1 MIFSSKCLKYCIIRN
16 SFFIKKKNLIKFV
29 HGRNLKFFHLS
40 NIYKNLKVEE
50 DYFYINPLRKLSCI
64 GCGEFLQTTNE
75 KKSGYV
81 PFSVYEKY
89 SNGRLKFY
97 TKVKGEE
104 VDSIPDG
111 VKVDVNNFSNFRV
124 KTKIVLCKRCY
135 RLQHYKIADVKCEVD
150 INRIENIIKCRKQLQ
165 EDIKKKAENTK
176 KKSLEKAEKNN
187 NESEN
192 EETKN
197 ENKNYYN
204 NINKHDINNNNND
217 KSDIFEKDEM
227 KKNLSSESS
236 CNKLNGNKEGVFN
249 NWNNEKYDKINFNN
263 MVFINKKMNKYF
275 KNILKDNKNQQE
287 YDYSKEKTRDFQK
300 MEASNTKNGSII
312 QMQTK
317 DSYTDKKN
325 KEIEYPTPNDKTEK
339 VISKKLN
346 NEEFKKEE
354 SYYQDNS
361 YNIDKRSINI
371 YEKKD
376 ILKKRNDAKMLD
388 VEKMDISTAKY
399 IEGDR
404 NHIMNNLIKKMKK
417 KSLVLYLIDI
427 TNIENTILPEL
438 YIGCKNKDINIIWL
452 VNKVD
457 CLPKSTNL
465 EIVKMWFRNL
475 VRQIKNSHIND
486 LIFIS
491 ALKFYNYN
499 ILEERMKY
507 YVDLDKGIDIYIVGC
522 VNVGKSTFINS
533 FLKYINYKHIGDIY
547 NKRKKGGVTT
557 SSIPYTTL
565 NYNVFKLKKNINI
578 IDTIGIPTKY
588 QYSSILYKDIDLNSI
603 SINKRIQPFTYK
615 LKEDSSIILGSLC
628 YINLIYGNF
637 CLLTF
642 YMSNKVTIHMCKS
655 EKIQAFL
662 EKKKC
667 SFLYPPH
674 IKDDFDLLK
683 PFVKHTIKVYGKD
696 FESVDDIVISD
707 LCWFSLTGQG
717 IKVLEIFAPKNIKI
731 YRRPSMITD
740 AIKHTQIDV
749 FKYKSYRGRT
759 SKILKKKKKLIEEL
773 DRLSPNRRVEMKN
786 LTLQREKSQLEN
798 LNNFNETSIISDNK
812 DIENIVHYL

>member
-1 MIFSSKCLKYCIIRN
+1 MIFNSKCLRYCILRT
-16 SFFIKKKNLIKFV
+16 SFFIKKKNLINSISRENV
-29 HGRNLKFFHLS
+29 KFFHFS
-40 NIYKNLKVEE
+40 NIYKNLKIEE
-50 DYFYINPLRKLSCI
+50 DYFYINPLRKLTCI

-75 KKSGYV
+75 RKSGFV
-81 PFSVYEKY
+81 PYKVYEKY

-111 VKVDVNNFSNFRV
+111 VKVDVNNYSNFRI
-124 KTKIVLCKRCY
+124 KTKIILCKRCY
-135 RLQHYKIADVKCEVD
+135 RLQHYKSADVKCEVD

-165 EDIKKKAENTK
+165 EDIKKKAGITKEKHPENI
-176 KKSLEKAEKNN
+176 
-187 NESEN
+187 
-192 EETKN
+192 
-197 ENKNYYN
+197 NKNYNMKSPNEEIKDDNKNYCI
-204 NINKHDINNNNND
+204 NINKIDNKTD
-217 KSDIFEKDEM
+217 FSEKLEM
-227 KKNLSSESS
+227 KNNISNENNSS
-236 CNKLNGNKEGVFN
+236 KLTEKKECKFN
-249 NWNNEKYDKINFNN
+249 NLTDENKDKMNFSNLA
-263 MVFINKKMNKYF
+263 FINRKMNRYF
-275 KNILKDNKNQQE
+275 KNISKNDKNKQE
-287 YDYSKEKTRDFQK
+287 YICSKEKTRNFQK
-300 MEASNTKNGSII
+300 IEDCNTKNVSNTQLQMADVI
-312 QMQTK
+312 Q
-317 DSYTDKKN
+317 KN
-325 KEIEYPTPNDKTEK
+325 KEAENLNSNDKSQD
-339 VISKKLN
+339 IIPKKLD
-346 NEEFKKEE
+346 EEGCKKEE
-354 SYYQDNS
+354 NYYQDNS

-371 YEKKD
+371 FEKKD
-376 ILKKRNDAKMLD
+376 ILKKRNDIKKLD
-388 VEKMDISTAKY
+388 VEKMEASKAKY

-438 YIGCKNKDINIIWL
+438 YIGCKNKDVNIIWL

-565 NYNVFKLKKNINI
+565 NYNVFKIKKNINI

-603 SINKRIQPFTYK
+603 SINKKIQPFTYR

-642 YMSNKVTIHMCKS
+642 YMSNKVTIHICKS
-655 EKIQAFL
+655 EKVQSFL

-683 PFVKHTIKVYGKD
+683 PFVKHTIKIYGKD

-707 LCWFSLTGQG
+707 LGWFSLTGQG
-717 IKVLEIFAPKNIKI
+717 IKIIEIFAPKNIKI

-773 DRLSPNRRVEMKN
+773 DRLSPNRRVEMKS
-786 LTLQREKSQLEN
+786 LTLQKEKSQLEN
-798 LNNFNETSIISDNK
+798 LNNFNETSIICDKK